1 MAKKL
6 KKDREEKVKV
16 FRILKIDEI
25 IRSGKFPN
33 ASYLCKKF
41 EVSRST
47 IMRDIDFLRDRYN
60 APLEYDEAKRGYY
73 YTDPTFFIKSVMLS
87 EGDLFAVSAV
97 IPLLEQY
104 RNTPLESSMKNIFDT
119 IINLMPE
126 EVSVDSFFLS
136 GDLSFISDPL
146 PQIDN
151 GVFYAVFESLKM
163 QRTLEF
169 EYKSLGDKTYCVR
182 LARPYHVICQKGN
195 WYMLAYCLKHK
206 KCRIF
211 AFSRMK
217 NPKTTEEH
225 FERPKDFNPK
235 KYFDSEFGVWNTA
248 GAPVK
253 IELLF
258 DEKIN
263 TYILERSWHPT
274 QHLRHNKDGSV
285 YLSFKTNQLPEA
297 LHWVMS
303 FGSAVTVLNPP
314 ELIDA
319 VKAEVRKMGKL
330 YWASRKTHL

>member
-1 MAKKL
+1 MAKSI
-6 KKDREEKVKV
+6 KKDREEKVKSL
-16 FRILKIDEI
+16 RILKIDEI

-33 ASYLCKKF
+33 ASYLRKKF

-60 APLEYDEAKRGYY
+60 APLEYDEKKRGYY

-104 RNTPLESSMKNIFDT
+104 RNTPLETSMKNIFNT
-119 IINLMPE
+119 IINLMPA

-136 GDLSFISDPL
+136 DDLSFISDPL
-146 PQIDN
+146 PQIDRS
-151 GVFYAVFESLKM
+151 VFYAVFAGLKKNY
-163 QRTLEF
+163 TLAF
-169 EYKSLGDKTYCVR
+169 EYKSLGDQTFR
-182 LARPYHVICQKGN
+182 LRRAQPYHVVCQKGN

-206 KCRIF
+206 EFRMF

-217 NPKTTEEH
+217 NPKTTEER
-225 FERPKDFNPK
+225 FERAKDFNPK

-258 DEKIN
+258 DKKIS
-263 TYILERSWHPT
+263 TYILERTWHPT
-274 QHLRHNKDGSV
+274 QHLRHNDDDTV
-285 YLSFKTNQLPEA
+285 YLSFETNQLPET

-303 FGSAVTVLNPP
+303 FGSAVTVLNPS
-314 ELIDA
+314 ELIEA
-319 VKAEVRKMGKL
+319 VKEEVRKTAEL
-330 YWASRKTHL
+330 Y

>member
-6 KKDREEKVKV
+6 KKGREEKVKT

-25 IRSGKFPN
+25 IRSGKYPN
-33 ASYLCKKF
+33 TSYLRKKF

-60 APLEYDEAKRGYY
+60 APLEYDEEKRGYY

-104 RNTPLESSMKNIFDT
+104 RNTPLESTMKNIFDT

-136 GDLSFISDPL
+136 SDLSFISDPL
-146 PQIDN
+146 PQIEN

-163 QRTLEF
+163 QRTLAF
-169 EYKSLGDKTYCVR
+169 EYRSLGGNTFR
-182 LARPYHVICQKGN
+182 LRRAQPYHVICQKGN

-206 KCRIF
+206 ECRIF

-217 NPKTTEEH
+217 NPKTTEKR

-235 KYFDSEFGVWNTA
+235 KYFDSEFGVWNTDS
-248 GAPVK
+248 APLK

-258 DEKIN
+258 DKKIG

-274 QHLRHNKDGSV
+274 QQLRHNSDDTV
-285 YLSFKTNQLPEA
+285 YLSFETNQLQEA

-303 FGSAVTVLNPP
+303 FGSAVTVLNPA
-314 ELIDA
+314 ELIEA
-319 VKAEVRKMGKL
+319 VKEEVRKTAEL
-330 YWASRKTHL
+330 Y

>member
-1 MAKKL
+1 MIEYHNKITALYSSLSVGDEDRDGGESNSIVNQKAFLERYARDKKL
-6 KKDREEKVKV
+6 INIRHYIDDDESGRFFDR
-16 FRILKIDEI
+16 
-25 IRSGKFPN
+25 S
-33 ASYLCKKF
+33 A
-41 EVSRST
+41 
-47 IMRDIDFLRDRYN
+47 
-60 APLEYDEAKRGYY
+60 
-73 YTDPTFFIKSVMLS
+73 YTQMIS
-87 EGDLFAVSAV
+87 
-97 IPLLEQY
+97 
-104 RNTPLESSMKNIFDT
+104 T
-119 IINLMPE
+119 IINLMSE

-146 PQIDN
+146 PRIDN

-182 LARPYHVICQKGN
+182 LAQPYHVICQKGN

-217 NPKTTEEH
+217 NPKTTEER
-225 FERPKDFNPK
+225 FDRPKDFNPK

-274 QHLRHNKDGSV
+274 QRLRHNKDGSV

-303 FGSAVTVLNPP
+303 FGSAVTVLNPQ
-314 ELIDA
+314 
-319 VKAEVRKMGKL
+319 
-330 YWASRKTHL
+330 

>member
-25 IRSGKFPN
+25 IRNGKFPN
-33 ASYLCKKF
+33 TSYLCKKF

-182 LARPYHVICQKGN
+182 LAQPYHVICQKGN

-314 ELIDA
+314 ELVKA